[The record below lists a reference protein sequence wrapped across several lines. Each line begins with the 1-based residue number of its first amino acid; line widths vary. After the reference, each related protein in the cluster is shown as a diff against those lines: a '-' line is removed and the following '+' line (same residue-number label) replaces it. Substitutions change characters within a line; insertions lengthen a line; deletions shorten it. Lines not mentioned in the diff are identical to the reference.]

1 MRVLLQRVKNASVQV
16 NGEIIGAISAGIL
29 VLLGISAEDSEEDIV
44 YLTKKIQ
51 NLRIFNDENGKMNL
65 SLMDVGGELLIV
77 SQFTLFANT
86 KKGNRPSYTRSASPE
101 IAIPLYGQFIET
113 LKDGGI
119 KVETGE
125 FGADMKVELLNDGP
139 VSIWIDSKEKNY

>member
-1 MRVLLQRVKNASVQV
+1 MRVLLQRVKNASVRV
-16 NGEIIGAISAGIL
+16 NGETIAEISAGIL
-29 VLLGISAEDSEEDIV
+29 VLLGISAEDPDEDIA

-65 SLMDVGGELLIV
+65 SLMDVSGELLVV

-86 KKGNRPSYTRSASPE
+86 KKGNRPSYTGSAPPN
-101 IAIPLYGQFIET
+101 IAIPLYEQFVEA
-113 LKDGGI
+113 LKDARI